1 VQALLS
7 FEQAKTPARY
17 AMTFNNRKGH
27 LLQRVKRI
35 LLKENH
41 PLSTKE
47 GLGLMTGI
55 ILLAVGLVAFRT
67 KGDEQ
72 PGRKEA
78 EGKIVMSAELEKA
91 LSSPQISPSTLVIKD
106 TVPPVKRDTVA
117 KKRFKKIITNKVD
130 DGKGKTEQII
140 ATDKEGTEYRIRK
153 EGGELKQLEVNGKAI
168 SKEAEQQ
175 YSAEIEAIQQH
186 QEQQAKTRELREQK
200 QSLARTQQLIK
211 QKDLLD
217 KRLLKLD
224 NQHQNKKQELL
235 NRQQELLKKQ
245 QSILQHKK
253 DLLHRPKGQFD
264 SLKRNQLFNK
274 KISAFGG
281 SKPKF
286 LSGGMNPTL
295 GAILQDMKAQQ
306 MIADESR
313 VSFTLREGEL
323 VIDGKVQPQNI
334 YEVFRKKYLKSS
346 GDRFSYFRDGNTT
359 KTEVNIQ

>member
-1 VQALLS
+1 
-7 FEQAKTPARY
+7 
-17 AMTFNNRKGH
+17 
-27 LLQRVKRI
+27 
-35 LLKENH
+35 
-41 PLSTKE
+41 
-47 GLGLMTGI
+47 
-55 ILLAVGLVAFRT
+55 
-67 KGDEQ
+67 
-72 PGRKEA
+72 
-78 EGKIVMSAELEKA
+78 MSAELEKA
-91 LSSPQISPSTLVIKD
+91 LSSPHISPATLLMQD
-106 TVPPVKRDTVA
+106 TVPPAKRDTA
-117 KKRFKKIITNKVD
+117 GKKRFRKIITNKVD

-153 EGGELKQLEVNGKAI
+153 EGGKLKQLEVNGKAI

-264 SLKRNQLFNK
+264 SLKRNHLFPK